1 MGHMQKSKFINI
13 NITVFLILIL
23 VFLTSC
29 AVTETT
35 PIVEESPLPT
45 EPQITATPEEPAEPT
60 PTLEPAAAVV
70 NGEPIPLAFFTREV
84 ERFLIA
90 QVALGNEEVE
100 QTTAQEIVLLDLIDQ
115 FLLAQG
121 ARESGAQVS
130 DEDVQTRIADLAAE
144 VDLDAWMAEWGYT
157 NDELREALK
166 LQMLVAFQRDAITA
180 AIPEVVEQVEL
191 RQIFAFTEAGANRA
205 LRDLNS
211 GALFEDVA
219 FEFSPET
226 GGYLGWV
233 PRGYLL
239 IPDVEEAAFDQAVGS
254 YTDII
259 ESEIG
264 YHIVLVIDRDE
275 RALSTDARL
284 VLERQALQTWLENQ
298 REESTIEILV
308 E

>member
-1 MGHMQKSKFINI
+1 MQKSKFINI

-239 IPDVEEAAFDQAVGS
+239 IPDVEEAAFDQAVGT

-264 YHIVLVIDRDE
+264 FHIVLVIDRDE